1 MSICNRIA
9 IIILVLSFA
18 VNGVFAQSKR
28 MAKVIMQENH
38 VREFSNDWYHYKY
51 EDDEWEIR
59 FDIYGSH
66 PLKIDNTA
74 TLTIWNNSDQE
85 VDFDSKELK
94 RITLNIDGKEKKFK
108 QTTKTQ
114 TLGIPSTHFKLFK
127 PKGSFTKFN
136 SFPDKKEIIYEA
148 QMLFG
153 KNLIADD
160 GIANVRF
167 NGKDFKL
174 KIRSDWSGKTQEKDK
189 EFKKARKLF
198 RKELK
203 KKLKGK

>member
-1 MSICNRIA
+1 MSLCNRIA

-28 MAKVIMQENH
+28 MAKVIMQENY

-59 FDIYGSH
+59 FDIDAFVVKY
-66 PLKIDNTA
+66 TA

-114 TLGIPSTHFKLFK
+114 SLGIPSFGFKSFK
-127 PKGSFTKFN
+127 PKGSFTKLN
-136 SFPDKKEIIYEA
+136 SFPDKKEIFYES
-148 QMLFG
+148 QVLFG
-153 KNLIADD
+153 KNLKADD

-174 KIRSDWSGKTQEKDK
+174 KIRSDWSGKTRKKDK
-189 EFKKARKLF
+189 EYKKARKLF
-198 RKELK
+198 QKELK

>member
-1 MSICNRIA
+1 MSLCNRIA

-114 TLGIPSTHFKLFK
+114 TLGIPRTHFKLFK

-148 QMLFG
+148 QMLFV

>member
-1 MSICNRIA
+1 MSLCNRIA

-28 MAKVIMQENH
+28 MAKVIMQENY

-59 FDIYGSH
+59 FDIDAFVVKY
-66 PLKIDNTA
+66 TA

-114 TLGIPSTHFKLFK
+114 SLGIPSFGFKSFK
-127 PKGSFTKFN
+127 PKGSFTKLN
-136 SFPDKKEIIYEA
+136 SFPDKKEIFYES
-148 QMLFG
+148 QVLFG
-153 KNLIADD
+153 KNLKADD

-189 EFKKARKLF
+189 EFKKARKMHI
-198 RKELK
+198 KEVK

>member
-1 MSICNRIA
+1 MSLYNRIA
-9 IIILVLSFA
+9 IIVLLLSFA

-28 MAKVIMQENH
+28 MAKVKMGENLG
-38 VREFSNDWYHYKY
+38 REFSNDWYHYKY

-59 FDIYGSH
+59 FDIDAFVVKY
-66 PLKIDNTA
+66 TA

-108 QTTKTQ
+108 QATKTQ
-114 TLGIPSTHFKLFK
+114 SLGIPSFGFKSFK

-136 SFPDKKEIIYEA
+136 SFPDKKVIFYES
-148 QMLFG
+148 QVLFG
-153 KNLIADD
+153 KNLKADD
-160 GIANVRF
+160 GISNVRF
-167 NGKDFKL
+167 NGMDFKL
-174 KIRSDWSGKTQEKDK
+174 KIRSDWSGKTRKKDK

-198 RKELK
+198 HKGLK

>member
-1 MSICNRIA
+1 ME
-9 IIILVLSFA
+9 
-18 VNGVFAQSKR
+18 
-28 MAKVIMQENH
+28 KVKMGENLG
-38 VREFSNDWYHYKY
+38 REFSNDWYHYKY

-59 FDIYGSH
+59 FDIDAFT
-66 PLKIDNTA
+66 LKYTA

-94 RITLNIDGKEKKFK
+94 RIILNIDGKEKKFK

-114 TLGIPSTHFKLFK
+114 SLGIPSFGFKSFK
-127 PKGSFTKFN
+127 PKGSFTKLN
-136 SFPDKKEIIYEA
+136 SFPDKKEIFYESQA
-148 QMLFG
+148 LFG
-153 KNLIADD
+153 KNLKADD

-174 KIRSDWSGKTQEKDK
+174 KIRSDWSGITRKKDK

-198 RKELK
+198 HKDLK

>member
-1 MSICNRIA
+1 MSLCNRIA
-9 IIILVLSFA
+9 IIILLLSFA

-28 MAKVIMQENH
+28 MAKVIMQENY

-59 FDIYGSH
+59 FDIDAFVVKY
-66 PLKIDNTA
+66 TA

-114 TLGIPSTHFKLFK
+114 SLGIPSFGFKSFK
-127 PKGSFTKFN
+127 PKGSFTKLN
-136 SFPDKKEIIYEA
+136 SFPDKKEIFYES
-148 QMLFG
+148 QVLFG
-153 KNLIADD
+153 KNLEADD

-174 KIRSDWSGKTQEKDK
+174 KIRSDWSGKTRKKDK
-189 EFKKARKLF
+189 EYKKARKLF
-198 RKELK
+198 QKELK

>member
-1 MSICNRIA
+1 MSLYNRIA
-9 IIILVLSFA
+9 IIVLLLSFA
-18 VNGVFAQSKR
+18 VNGVLAQSKR
-28 MAKVIMQENH
+28 MEKVKMGENLG
-38 VREFSNDWYHYKY
+38 REFSNDWYHYKY

-59 FDIYGSH
+59 FDIDAFT
-66 PLKIDNTA
+66 LKYTA

-114 TLGIPSTHFKLFK
+114 SLGIPSLGFKSFK
-127 PKGSFTKFN
+127 PKGSFTKLYCC
-136 SFPDKKEIIYEA
+136 PDKKEIIYEA

-153 KNLIADD
+153 KNLKADD

-167 NGKDFKL
+167 NEKDFKL
-174 KIRSDWSGKTQEKDK
+174 KMRSDWSGKTQEKDK
-189 EFKKARKLF
+189 EFKKARKMHF
-198 RKELK
+198 KEVK

>member
-1 MSICNRIA
+1 
-9 IIILVLSFA
+9 
-18 VNGVFAQSKR
+18 
-28 MAKVIMQENH
+28 MQENY

-59 FDIYGSH
+59 FDIYGS
-66 PLKIDNTA
+66 PPAKIDNIA

-136 SFPDKKEIIYEA
+136 SFPDKKEIGYEA

-153 KNLIADD
+153 KNLKADD

-174 KIRSDWSGKTQEKDK
+174 KMRSDWSGKTQEKDK
-189 EFKKARKLF
+189 EYKKARKLF
-198 RKELK
+198 RKEVK

>member
-1 MSICNRIA
+1 MSLCNRIA

-28 MAKVIMQENH
+28 MAKVIMQENY

-59 FDIYGSH
+59 FDIDAFVVKY
-66 PLKIDNTA
+66 TA

-114 TLGIPSTHFKLFK
+114 SLGIPSFGFKSFK
-127 PKGSFTKFN
+127 PKGSFTKLN
-136 SFPDKKEIIYEA
+136 SFPDKKEIAYEA

-153 KNLIADD
+153 KNVKADD
-160 GIANVRF
+160 GIVNVRF
-167 NGKDFKL
+167 NEKDFKL
-174 KIRSDWSGKTQEKDK
+174 KMRSDWSGKTQEKDK

-198 RKELK
+198 RKEVK

>member
-1 MSICNRIA
+1 MSLCNRIA

-28 MAKVIMQENH
+28 MAKVIMQENY
-38 VREFSNDWYHYKY
+38 VREFFNDWYHYKY
-51 EDDEWEIR
+51 VDDEWEIR
-59 FDIYGSH
+59 FDIYGS
-66 PLKIDNTA
+66 PPAKIDNIA

-114 TLGIPSTHFKLFK
+114 SLGIPSFGFKSFK
-127 PKGSFTKFN
+127 PKGSFTKLN
-136 SFPDKKEIIYEA
+136 SFPDKKEIGYEA

-153 KNLIADD
+153 KNLKADD

-174 KIRSDWSGKTQEKDK
+174 KMRSDWSGKTQEKDK
-189 EFKKARKLF
+189 EYKKARKLF
-198 RKELK
+198 RKEVK

>member
-1 MSICNRIA
+1 MSLCNRIA

-59 FDIYGSH
+59 FDIDAFT
-66 PLKIDNTA
+66 LKYTA

-114 TLGIPSTHFKLFK
+114 SLGIPSFGFKSFK
-127 PKGSFTKFN
+127 PKGSFTKLN
-136 SFPDKKEIIYEA
+136 SFPDKKEIFYESQA
-148 QMLFG
+148 LFG
-153 KNLIADD
+153 KNLKADD

-174 KIRSDWSGKTQEKDK
+174 KIRSDWSGITRKKDK

-198 RKELK
+198 HKDLK

>member
-1 MSICNRIA
+1 MDHIFEHAKYGACNA
-9 IIILVLSFA
+9 Y
-18 VNGVFAQSKR
+18 
-28 MAKVIMQENH
+28 
-38 VREFSNDWYHYKY
+38 VRQYRG
-51 EDDEWEIR
+51 EIR
-59 FDIYGSH
+59 FDIDAFVVKY
-66 PLKIDNTA
+66 TA

-114 TLGIPSTHFKLFK
+114 SLGIPSFGFKSFK
-127 PKGSFTKFN
+127 PKGSFTKLN
-136 SFPDKKEIIYEA
+136 SFPDKKEIGYEA

-153 KNLIADD
+153 KNLKADD

-174 KIRSDWSGKTQEKDK
+174 KMRSDWSGKTQEKDK

-198 RKELK
+198 RKEVK

>member
-1 MSICNRIA
+1 MSLYNTRIA
-9 IIILVLSFA
+9 IIVLLLSFA
-18 VNGVFAQSKR
+18 VNGVLAQSKR
-28 MAKVIMQENH
+28 MEKVKMGENLG
-38 VREFSNDWYHYKY
+38 REFSNDWYHYKY

-59 FDIYGSH
+59 FDIDAFT
-66 PLKIDNTA
+66 LKYTA

-114 TLGIPSTHFKLFK
+114 SLGIPSLGFKSFK
-127 PKGSFTKFN
+127 PKGSFTKLYCC
-136 SFPDKKEIIYEA
+136 PDKKEIIYEA

-153 KNLIADD
+153 KNLKADD

-167 NGKDFKL
+167 NEKDFKL
-174 KIRSDWSGKTQEKDK
+174 TMRSDWSGKTQEKDK
-189 EFKKARKLF
+189 EFKKARKMHF
-198 RKELK
+198 KEVK

>member
-1 MSICNRIA
+1 MSLYNTRIA
-9 IIILVLSFA
+9 IIVLLLSFA
-18 VNGVFAQSKR
+18 VNGVLAQSKK
-28 MAKVIMQENH
+28 MKKVKMGENLG
-38 VREFSNDWYHYKY
+38 REFSNDWYHYKY

-59 FDIYGSH
+59 FDIDAFT
-66 PLKIDNTA
+66 LKYTA

-108 QTTKTQ
+108 QQTKTQ
-114 TLGIPSTHFKLFK
+114 SLGIPSLGFKSFK
-127 PKGSFTKFN
+127 PKGSFTKLN
-136 SFPDKKEIIYEA
+136 SFPDKKEIFYESQA
-148 QMLFG
+148 LFG
-153 KNLIADD
+153 KNLKADD

-174 KIRSDWSGKTQEKDK
+174 KIRSDWSGITRKKDK

-198 RKELK
+198 HKDLK

>member
-1 MSICNRIA
+1 MSLYNTRIA
-9 IIILVLSFA
+9 IIVLLLSFA
-18 VNGVFAQSKR
+18 VNGVLAQSKR
-28 MAKVIMQENH
+28 MEKVKMWENLG
-38 VREFSNDWYHYKY
+38 REFSNDWYHYKY

-59 FDIYGSH
+59 FDIDAFT
-66 PLKIDNTA
+66 LKYTA

-114 TLGIPSTHFKLFK
+114 SLGIPSFGFKSFK
-127 PKGSFTKFN
+127 PKGSFTKLN
-136 SFPDKKEIIYEA
+136 SFPDKKEIFYESQA
-148 QMLFG
+148 LFG
-153 KNLIADD
+153 KNLKADD

-174 KIRSDWSGKTQEKDK
+174 KIRSDWSGITRKKDK

-198 RKELK
+198 HKDLK

>member
-1 MSICNRIA
+1 MSLYNTRIA
-9 IIILVLSFA
+9 IIVLLLSFA
-18 VNGVFAQSKR
+18 VNGVLAQSKR
-28 MAKVIMQENH
+28 MEKVKMGENLG
-38 VREFSNDWYHYKY
+38 REFSNDWYHYKY

-59 FDIYGSH
+59 FDIDAFT
-66 PLKIDNTA
+66 LKYTA

-94 RITLNIDGKEKKFK
+94 RIILNIDGKEKKFK

-114 TLGIPSTHFKLFK
+114 SLGIPSFGFKSFK
-127 PKGSFTKFN
+127 PKGSFTKLN
-136 SFPDKKEIIYEA
+136 SFPDKKEIFYESQA
-148 QMLFG
+148 LFG
-153 KNLIADD
+153 KNLKADD

-174 KIRSDWSGKTQEKDK
+174 KIRSDWSGITRKKDK

-198 RKELK
+198 HKDLK

>member
-1 MSICNRIA
+1 MSLCNRIA
-9 IIILVLSFA
+9 IIILLLSFA

-28 MAKVIMQENH
+28 MAKVKMGENLG
-38 VREFSNDWYHYKY
+38 REFSNDWYHYKY

-59 FDIYGSH
+59 FDIDAFVVKY
-66 PLKIDNTA
+66 TA

-114 TLGIPSTHFKLFK
+114 SLGIPSFGFKSFK
-127 PKGSFTKFN
+127 PKGSFTKLN
-136 SFPDKKEIIYEA
+136 SFPDKKEIFYES
-148 QMLFG
+148 QVLFG
-153 KNLIADD
+153 KILKADD

-167 NGKDFKL
+167 NGNDFKL
-174 KIRSDWSGKTQEKDK
+174 KIRSDWSGKTRKKDK
-189 EFKKARKLF
+189 EYKKARKLF

>member
-1 MSICNRIA
+1 MSLYNTRIA
-9 IIILVLSFA
+9 IIVLLLSFA
-18 VNGVFAQSKR
+18 VNGVLAQSKK
-28 MAKVIMQENH
+28 MKKVKMGENLG
-38 VREFSNDWYHYKY
+38 REFSNDWYHYKY

-59 FDIYGSH
+59 FDIDAFT
-66 PLKIDNTA
+66 LKYTA

-108 QTTKTQ
+108 QQTKTQ
-114 TLGIPSTHFKLFK
+114 SLGIPSFGFKSFK
-127 PKGSFTKFN
+127 PKGSFTKLN
-136 SFPDKKEIIYEA
+136 SFPDKKEIFYESQA
-148 QMLFG
+148 LFG
-153 KNLIADD
+153 KNLKADD

-174 KIRSDWSGKTQEKDK
+174 KIRSDWSGITRKKDK

-198 RKELK
+198 HKDLK

>member
-1 MSICNRIA
+1 MSLYNTRIA
-9 IIILVLSFA
+9 IIVLLLSFA
-18 VNGVFAQSKR
+18 VNGVLAQSKR
-28 MAKVIMQENH
+28 MEKVKMGENLG
-38 VREFSNDWYHYKY
+38 REFSNDWYHYKY

-59 FDIYGSH
+59 FDIDAFT
-66 PLKIDNTA
+66 LKYTA

-114 TLGIPSTHFKLFK
+114 SLGIPSFGFKSFK
-127 PKGSFTKFN
+127 PKGSFTKLN
-136 SFPDKKEIIYEA
+136 SFPDKKEIFYESQA
-148 QMLFG
+148 LFG
-153 KNLIADD
+153 KNLKADD
-160 GIANVRF
+160 GISNVRF

-174 KIRSDWSGKTQEKDK
+174 KISSDWSGITRKKDK

-198 RKELK
+198 HKDLK

>member
-1 MSICNRIA
+1 MSLCNRIA
-9 IIILVLSFA
+9 IIVLLLSFA

-28 MAKVIMQENH
+28 MAKVIMQENY
-38 VREFSNDWYHYKY
+38 VREFFNDWYHYKY
-51 EDDEWEIR
+51 VDDEWEIR
-59 FDIYGSH
+59 FDIYGS
-66 PLKIDNTA
+66 PPAKIDNTA
-74 TLTIWNNSDQE
+74 LLTIWNNTDQE

-108 QTTKTQ
+108 QKTKTQ
-114 TLGIPSTHFKLFK
+114 TLGMPSTHFKLFK
-127 PKGSFTKFN
+127 PKGSFTKRYCC
-136 SFPDKKEIIYEA
+136 PDKMVIAYEA

-153 KNLIADD
+153 KNLKADD

-174 KIRSDWSGKTQEKDK
+174 KMRSDWSGKTQEKDK
-189 EFKKARKLF
+189 EYKKARKLF
-198 RKELK
+198 RKEVK

>member
-1 MSICNRIA
+1 MSLYNTRIA
-9 IIILVLSFA
+9 IIVLLLSFA
-18 VNGVFAQSKR
+18 VNGVFAQSKK
-28 MAKVIMQENH
+28 MKKVKMGENLG
-38 VREFSNDWYHYKY
+38 REFSNDWYHYKY

-59 FDIYGSH
+59 FDIDAFT
-66 PLKIDNTA
+66 LKYTA

-114 TLGIPSTHFKLFK
+114 SLGIPSFGFKSFK
-127 PKGSFTKFN
+127 PKGSFTKLN
-136 SFPDKKEIIYEA
+136 SFPDKKEIFYESQA
-148 QMLFG
+148 LFG
-153 KNLIADD
+153 KNLKADD

-174 KIRSDWSGKTQEKDK
+174 KIRSDWSGITRKKDK

-198 RKELK
+198 HKDLK

>member
-1 MSICNRIA
+1 MSLYNRIA
-9 IIILVLSFA
+9 IIVLLLSFA
-18 VNGVFAQSKR
+18 VNGVLAQSKR
-28 MAKVIMQENH
+28 MTKIIKGENYL
-38 VREFSNDWYHYKY
+38 REFFNDWYHYKY

-59 FDIYGSH
+59 FDIDAFVVKY
-66 PLKIDNTA
+66 TA

-114 TLGIPSTHFKLFK
+114 SLGIPSFGFKSFK
-127 PKGSFTKFN
+127 PKGSFTKLN
-136 SFPDKKEIIYEA
+136 SFPDKKEIGYEA

-153 KNLIADD
+153 KNLKADD

-189 EFKKARKLF
+189 EYKKARKLF
-198 RKELK
+198 RKEVK

>member
-1 MSICNRIA
+1 MSLYNTRIA
-9 IIILVLSFA
+9 IIVLLLSFA
-18 VNGVFAQSKR
+18 VNGVLAQSKK
-28 MAKVIMQENH
+28 MKKVKMGENLG
-38 VREFSNDWYHYKY
+38 REFSNDWYHYKY

-59 FDIYGSH
+59 FDIDAFT
-66 PLKIDNTA
+66 LKYTA

-114 TLGIPSTHFKLFK
+114 SLGIPSFGFKSFK
-127 PKGSFTKFN
+127 PKGSFTKLN
-136 SFPDKKEIIYEA
+136 SFPDKKEIFYESQA
-148 QMLFG
+148 LFG
-153 KNLIADD
+153 KNLKADD

-174 KIRSDWSGKTQEKDK
+174 KIRSDWSDITRKKDK

-198 RKELK
+198 HKDLK

>member
-1 MSICNRIA
+1 MSLCNRIA

-28 MAKVIMQENH
+28 MAKVIMQENY

-59 FDIYGSH
+59 FDIDAFVVKY
-66 PLKIDNTA
+66 TA

-136 SFPDKKEIIYEA
+136 SFPDKKEIGYEA

-153 KNLIADD
+153 KNLKADD
-160 GIANVRF
+160 GIVNVRF
-167 NGKDFKL
+167 NEKDFKL
-174 KIRSDWSGKTQEKDK
+174 KMRSDWSGKTQEKDK
-189 EFKKARKLF
+189 EYKKARKLF
-198 RKELK
+198 RKEVK

>member
-1 MSICNRIA
+1 MSSCNRIA

-59 FDIYGSH
+59 FDIDAFVVKY
-66 PLKIDNTA
+66 TA

-85 VDFDSKELK
+85 VNFNSKELK

-114 TLGIPSTHFKLFK
+114 SLGIPSFGFKSFK
-127 PKGSFTKFN
+127 PKGSFTKLN
-136 SFPDKKEIIYEA
+136 SFPDKKEIFYES
-148 QMLFG
+148 QVLFG
-153 KNLIADD
+153 KNLKADD

-189 EFKKARKLF
+189 EYKKARKLF
-198 RKELK
+198 RKEVK

>member
-1 MSICNRIA
+1 MSLYNTRIA
-9 IIILVLSFA
+9 IIVLLLSFA
-18 VNGVFAQSKR
+18 VNGVLAQSKR
-28 MAKVIMQENH
+28 MEKVKMGENLG
-38 VREFSNDWYHYKY
+38 REFSNDWYHYKY

-59 FDIYGSH
+59 FDIDAFT
-66 PLKIDNTA
+66 LKYTA

-114 TLGIPSTHFKLFK
+114 SLGIPSLGFKSFK
-127 PKGSFTKFN
+127 HKGSFTKLYCC
-136 SFPDKKEIIYEA
+136 PDKKEIIYEA

-153 KNLIADD
+153 KNLKADD

-167 NGKDFKL
+167 NEKDFKL
-174 KIRSDWSGKTQEKDK
+174 TMRSDWSGKTQEKDK
-189 EFKKARKLF
+189 EFKKARKMHF
-198 RKELK
+198 KEVK

>member
-1 MSICNRIA
+1 MSLYNTRIA
-9 IIILVLSFA
+9 IIVLLLSFA
-18 VNGVFAQSKR
+18 VNGVLAQSKR
-28 MAKVIMQENH
+28 MTKIIKGENYL
-38 VREFSNDWYHYKY
+38 REFFNDWYHYKY
-51 EDDEWEIR
+51 VDDEWEIR
-59 FDIYGSH
+59 FDIDAFT
-66 PLKIDNTA
+66 LKYTA

-114 TLGIPSTHFKLFK
+114 SLGIPSFGFKSFK
-127 PKGSFTKFN
+127 PKGSFTKLN
-136 SFPDKKEIIYEA
+136 SFPDKKEIFYESQA
-148 QMLFG
+148 LFG
-153 KNLIADD
+153 KNLKADD

-174 KIRSDWSGKTQEKDK
+174 KIRSDWSGITRKKDK

-198 RKELK
+198 HKDLK

>member
-1 MSICNRIA
+1 MSLYNTRIA
-9 IIILVLSFA
+9 IIVLLLSFA
-18 VNGVFAQSKR
+18 VNGVLAQSKR
-28 MAKVIMQENH
+28 MEKVKMGENLG
-38 VREFSNDWYHYKY
+38 REFSNDWYHYKY

-59 FDIYGSH
+59 FDIDAFT
-66 PLKIDNTA
+66 LKYTA

-114 TLGIPSTHFKLFK
+114 SLGIPSFGFKSFK
-127 PKGSFTKFN
+127 PKGSFTKLN
-136 SFPDKKEIIYEA
+136 SFPDKKEIFYESQA
-148 QMLFG
+148 LFG
-153 KNLIADD
+153 KNLKADD

-167 NGKDFKL
+167 NEKDFKL
-174 KIRSDWSGKTQEKDK
+174 KMRSDWSGKTQEKDK
-189 EFKKARKLF
+189 EFKKARKMHF
-198 RKELK
+198 KEVK

>member
-1 MSICNRIA
+1 MSLCNRIA
-9 IIILVLSFA
+9 IIVLLLSFA

-28 MAKVIMQENH
+28 MAKVIMQENY

-59 FDIYGSH
+59 FDIDAFVVKY
-66 PLKIDNTA
+66 TA
-74 TLTIWNNSDQE
+74 TLRIWNNSDQE

-114 TLGIPSTHFKLFK
+114 SLGIPSFGFKSFK
-127 PKGSFTKFN
+127 PKGSFTKLN
-136 SFPDKKEIIYEA
+136 SFPDKKEIFYES
-148 QMLFG
+148 QVLFG
-153 KNLIADD
+153 KILKADD

-189 EFKKARKLF
+189 EFKKARKMHI
-198 RKELK
+198 KEVK

>member
-1 MSICNRIA
+1 MSLCNRIA
-9 IIILVLSFA
+9 IIVLLLSFA

-28 MAKVIMQENH
+28 MAKVIMQENY

-59 FDIYGSH
+59 FDIDAFVVKY
-66 PLKIDNTA
+66 TA

-114 TLGIPSTHFKLFK
+114 SLGIPSFGFKSFK
-127 PKGSFTKFN
+127 PKGSFTKLN
-136 SFPDKKEIIYEA
+136 SFPDKKEIAYEA

-153 KNLIADD
+153 KNLKADD
-160 GIANVRF
+160 GIVNVRF
-167 NGKDFKL
+167 NEKDFKL
-174 KIRSDWSGKTQEKDK
+174 KMRSDWSGKTQEKDK

-198 RKELK
+198 RKEVK

>member
-1 MSICNRIA
+1 MSLYNTRIA
-9 IIILVLSFA
+9 IIVLLLSFA
-18 VNGVFAQSKR
+18 VNGVLAQSKK
-28 MAKVIMQENH
+28 MKKVKMGENLG
-38 VREFSNDWYHYKY
+38 REFSNDWYHYKY

-59 FDIYGSH
+59 FDIDAFT
-66 PLKIDNTA
+66 LKYTA

-114 TLGIPSTHFKLFK
+114 SLGIPSFGFKSFK
-127 PKGSFTKFN
+127 PKGSFTKLN
-136 SFPDKKEIIYEA
+136 SFPDKKEIFYESQA
-148 QMLFG
+148 LFG
-153 KNLIADD
+153 KNLKADD

-167 NGKDFKL
+167 NEKDFKL
-174 KIRSDWSGKTQEKDK
+174 KMRSDWSGKTQEKDK
-189 EFKKARKLF
+189 EFKKARKMHF
-198 RKELK
+198 KEVK